1 LPNPKAIVPLR
12 PPGRPT
18 YEWLAGPSAIGTPTT
33 RLQKKP
39 ASKSLQRD
47 RETGKVETDGEEEE
61 TSGEVDW
68 QQEGIGGDRSGVAA
82 QLGGLMDVGENVRGE
97 RAGW

>member
-1 LPNPKAIVPLR
+1 M
-12 PPGRPT
+12 
-18 YEWLAGPSAIGTPTT
+18 
-33 RLQKKP
+33 
-39 ASKSLQRD
+39 
-47 RETGKVETDGEEEE
+47 ETDGEEEE

-97 RAGW
+97 RAGSVAYTQLTLPTNKAV